1 MLAIKGN
8 NSKTLASLALM
19 ESNLL
24 SQDYISSFL
33 PFVATLVLKK
43 NYEAIDIGTV
53 VKDFKDEFGINITRA
68 PMQSI
73 LSKAV
78 AHGLI
83 KASQDGRFLPIISE
97 MQKLSFLSEQSEN
110 QFKID
115 AFLTRFVN
123 FVKQEYSIILSKD
136 EAIDIFISFL
146 DEYSPRTVSGDYSN
160 SENEKVSSNRNLYL
174 MGNFIQ
180 TIASTDL
187 QLFDIV
193 RRLAMSYLI
202 VSALT
207 FDEPTETRAQEFSDI
222 VLYLDTPIILRL
234 LGLQTTE
241 LREAY
246 VEMFSNFT
254 STLNPTYMIFQH
266 TFDEISGIIADC
278 VKWIEN
284 SAYNPIYANPALL
297 SFVKRKFSKTQV
309 ELFRSTLE
317 GKLAEMGISV
327 DNKEYYHLV
336 HRTAQIDVIKLKA
349 KLIEAYK
356 YNNPQY
362 NADKNQT
369 TIDYDIRSIEN
380 IVKLWGT
387 KSARSY
393 SSLGYMFITSN
404 STLAYVSRRFTSE
417 YWWDSKNHKSP
428 CVTDYYLGTMVW
440 LSTPSDKMEG
450 ISKLKLL
457 ADCSAATT
465 LSREV
470 MEKFLYELKRLQDEK
485 GIKNS
490 DYLLLRQYAYENN
503 YIQKAT
509 LNEEAAFK
517 DDTLDQILEDIKAD
531 IQKPLVNTLREK
543 EELIGSLKTSQYEQR
558 IQIEKLEQEIKE
570 GEQSQISEITKAKQ
584 IAEETAKKVVNTYA
598 PIAIAFFA
606 FIAVLLQFIPAL
618 SNWFGAIKIMSATI
632 SFVTA
637 IFLGVMKSNLCGAYS
652 GFVLRVSRQYQVKQF
667 KNKLL

>member
-1 MLAIKGN
+1 MLTIKGS

-43 NYEAIDIGTV
+43 NYEAIDIGTI

-78 AHGLI
+78 TNGLI
-83 KASQDGRFLPIISE
+83 KASQDGRFLPIFSE
-97 MQKLSFLSEQSEN
+97 MQKISFLSEQSEN

-115 AFLTRFVN
+115 AFLTRFVDYAQ
-123 FVKQEYSIILSKD
+123 QEYSITLSKD
-136 EAIDIFISFL
+136 ESIDIFISFL

-160 SENEKVSSNRNLYL
+160 AENEKTSSNRNLYL
-174 MGNFIQ
+174 MGDFIQ
-180 TIASTDL
+180 TIASIDL
-187 QLFDIV
+187 KLFGII

-207 FDEPTETRAQEFSDI
+207 FDEPTETRAQEFSNI

-241 LREAY
+241 LRDAY
-246 VEMFSNFT
+246 AEMFSNFS

-284 SAYNPIYANPALL
+284 PSYNPIYANPALL
-297 SFVKRKFSKTQV
+297 SFVKKKFSKTQV

-317 GKLAEMGISV
+317 AKLAEMSITV
-327 DNKEYYHLV
+327 DYKEYYNLV
-336 HRTAQIDVIKLKA
+336 HRTAQIDVVRLKE
-349 KLIEAYK
+349 KLIEAYQ

-362 NADKNQT
+362 NADKNQM

-393 SSLGYMFITSN
+393 SNLGYMFITSN

-457 ADCSAATT
+457 ADCSAATA

-503 YIQKAT
+503 YIQKVT
-509 LNEEAAFK
+509 LNEETAFK
-517 DDTLDQILEDIKAD
+517 DDTLDQILEDIKSD
-531 IQKPLVNTLREK
+531 IQKPLVNSLREK
-543 EELIGSLKTSQYEQR
+543 EELIGSLITSQDEQR
-558 IQIEKLEQEIKE
+558 TQIEKLEKEKEEEKQCQILELNKIK
-570 GEQSQISEITKAKQ
+570 QT
-584 IAEETAKKVVNTYA
+584 AEATAKKVINTYA

-606 FIAVLLQFIPAL
+606 FIAVLLQLIPAL
-618 SNWFGAIKIMSATI
+618 SNWFVVIKILSATVT
-632 SFVTA
+632 FVTTV
-637 IFLGVMKSNLCGAYS
+637 FLGVMKSNFCGAYS
-652 GFVLRVSRQYQVKQF
+652 GFVLWISRQYQVKQF
-667 KNKLL
+667 KNKL